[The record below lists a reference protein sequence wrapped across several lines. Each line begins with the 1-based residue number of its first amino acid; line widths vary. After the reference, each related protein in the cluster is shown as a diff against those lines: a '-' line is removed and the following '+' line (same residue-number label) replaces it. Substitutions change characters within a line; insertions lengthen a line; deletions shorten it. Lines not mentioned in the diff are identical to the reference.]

1 MNDIQAGRQA
11 ERMLDDEVF
20 QRAVQR
26 ADENYVQEW
35 RESATVDERERAY
48 MKQKVLHDVVKELRG
63 IVNRGTYAEHEKE
76 KEENRS

>member
-26 ADENYVQEW
+26 ADETYVQEW
-35 RESATVDERERAY
+35 RESNTVEARERAF
-48 MKQKVLHDVVKELRG
+48 MKQKVLDDVVKELRG

-76 KEENRS
+76 KSES